1 MKDLETLFNS
11 LIVSLFFYAIEVWGR
26 AFQSKYLS
34 RIDKFFKR
42 AVRYGYTTKVLT
54 INNIINDRDMKLWK
68 SITDNSNHCLFDLLP
83 PERTRQLRNRGH
95 NYILPRIRTERFKP
109 PRSVTRAAVL
119 STLSIAGESKAPSN
133 VV

>member
-1 MKDLETLFNS
+1 MKDLEMLFNS
-11 LIVSLFFYAIEVWGR
+11 LIVSLFFYAIEVWGG
-26 AFQSKYLS
+26 ASQSKYLS

-95 NYILPRIRTERFKP
+95 NYILPRIRTERFKSSFIN
-109 PRSVTRAAVL
+109 RCL
-119 STLSIAGESKAPSN
+119 FKFI
-133 VV
+133 